1 MEDTTLNWNDLN
13 SETIVMDNIIK
24 QTISNSNNYSS
35 SNSNSNSNIQ
45 IPNILTVTNNKIT
58 KSSIDNLLLNTND
71 TEKINNTESSFYD
84 VFQEHTGGGNTN
96 EIDYNFDTST
106 SMMFDTNES
115 ISTITGYSLPSS
127 QSQSQITYSLSNID
141 TMNSEKSAENDELIN
156 SSFNINFE
164 NSTSISNLN
173 TSDINVLSISDL

>member
-24 QTISNSNNYSS
+24 QTVSNSNNY
-35 SNSNSNSNIQ
+35 SNSNSNIQ

-84 VFQEHTGGGNTN
+84 VFQGHTGGGNTN

-106 SMMFDTNES
+106 SMMFDINES

-141 TMNSEKSAENDELIN
+141 TMNSEESAQNDDLID

-164 NSTSISNLN
+164 NSTSMSNLN

>member
-24 QTISNSNNYSS
+24 QTV
-35 SNSNSNSNIQ
+35 SNSNSNVQ
-45 IPNILTVTNNKIT
+45 IPNILTATNNKIT

-84 VFQEHTGGGNTN
+84 VFQGHIGGGNTN

-115 ISTITGYSLPSS
+115 ISTISGYSLPDI
-127 QSQSQITYSLSNID
+127 SQSQITYSLSNID
-141 TMNSEKSAENDELIN
+141 TMNSETSAQNDDLVD

-164 NSTSISNLN
+164 NSTSMSNLN